1 LHHGVFHPDLCSAA
15 AANAYAVFD
24 RWKADAIAVGR
35 RVLAVGKGIGHYSSS
50 SPRLGTAAR
59 FIYGVAGKH

>member
-1 LHHGVFHPDLCSAA
+1 LHHGVWHPDLCSAA

-35 RVLAVGKGIGHYSSS
+35 RVLAVGKAIGHYS
-50 SPRLGTAAR
+50 
-59 FIYGVAGKH
+59 